1 MNFSP
6 DFNSAPLPTAD
17 TLMFWG
23 FIIGSGI
30 LVAQIST
37 KLSER
42 FFQDEDEELED
53 VTEADEIGE
62 AEQQA
67 DQESENEEDENE
79 EETPQIESVGED
91 GLDKDA

>member
-6 DFNSAPLPTAD
+6 DFNSVPLPTAD

-42 FFQDEDEELED
+42 FFQDEEDELED
-53 VTEADEIGE
+53 VTKVDETVEAN
-62 AEQQA
+62 QQS
-67 DQESENEEDENE
+67 DQETENE
-79 EETPQIESVGED
+79 EETPQIEGVGDE
-91 GLDKDA
+91 LDKDS